1 MKVEN
6 GELRA
11 ENGELRVEN
20 GELRVENGEMNLEG
34 LTNRMGGKSENWKT
48 FSFQLSPFSCIIQL
62 EMGEYDY
69 SLSEIARIV
78 EENDAKILGLTVD
91 TIPEDP
97 GRIVVSLLINQAE
110 CTAIVKSFYRYN
122 YTILNTF
129 SSPDE
134 NTDLRDRYSLLMRYL
149 NV

>member
-11 ENGELRVEN
+11 ENGEQKAEN
-20 GELRVENGEMNLEG
+20 GDTNPEG
-34 LTNRMGGKSENWKT
+34 LTDRMGGKSENWKT

-97 GRIVVSLLINQAE
+97 GRIVVSLLVNQVD
-110 CTAIVKSFYRYN
+110 CTTIVNSFYRYN
-122 YTILNTF
+122 YKILNTF
-129 SSPDE
+129 SSPEE
-134 NTDLRDRYSLLMRYL
+134 NSDLLDRYSQLMRYL

>member
-6 GELRA
+6 GEL
-11 ENGELRVEN
+11 ETGSW
-20 GELRVENGEMNLEG
+20 
-34 LTNRMGGKSENWKT
+34 KS

-62 EMGEYDY
+62 EMGTYDY

-91 TIPEDP
+91 NIPEDP
-97 GRIVVSLLINQAE
+97 GRILVSILVNKSD
-110 CTAIVKSFYRYN
+110 CGAILRSFYRYN
-122 YTILNTF
+122 YNVVNIF

-134 NTDLRDRYSLLMRYL
+134 NNDLRDRYALLMKYL
-149 NV
+149 SV